1 MNPNTY
7 EVLKKKHNLPDF
19 NLIDSEFEI
28 SSIEDENFIL
38 RSICKKMREKVETN
52 IDLIERVLQ
61 PDPNCYSDLYE
72 HKFFRGSDKDA
83 LLVLFKELMH
93 IHRAILEL
101 ELLQD
106 DSAYALF
113 IKQFY
118 SSWPELKKSLL
129 PFIATLKSAWKKSN
143 QDKEKLDYL
152 G

>member
-1 MNPNTY
+1 MNQSAY
-7 EVLKKKHNLPDF
+7 EVLKKKHGLPDF
-19 NLIDSEFEI
+19 SVLDCEFEI
-28 SSIEDENFIL
+28 SLIEDENFIL
-38 RSICKKMREKVETN
+38 RSICKKMREKVETS

-101 ELLQD
+101 ELRQD

-118 SSWPELKKSLL
+118 SGWQELKNSLL
-129 PFIATLKSAWKKSN
+129 PFISKLKLAWKESK